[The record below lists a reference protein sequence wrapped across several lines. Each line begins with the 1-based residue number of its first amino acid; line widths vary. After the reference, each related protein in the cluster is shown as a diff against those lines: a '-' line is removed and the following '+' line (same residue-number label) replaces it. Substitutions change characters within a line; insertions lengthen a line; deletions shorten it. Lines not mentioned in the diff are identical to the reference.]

1 MTKKIA
7 TKKTATKK
15 TTAKKRP
22 GVYGV
27 VKGWGIATTN
37 ADGTVELLATAE
49 GRLAIREIK
58 RRSYAGPKYVIV
70 QITASMVKYTK

>member
-15 TTAKKRP
+15 RS

-27 VKGWGIATTN
+27 VHGWGIATTH
-37 ADGTVELLATAE
+37 ADSGVELLATAS

-58 RRSYAGPKYVIV
+58 RRDYPGPKYVIV
-70 QITASMVKYTK
+70 RIAANLVKYEK